1 MYRSKKTITFSIIG
15 LLIFASAAFA
25 GLPWSWDM
33 WSQPSYQPYEL
44 PVVFPQ
50 NSLSTDGEKVVL
62 GEREEVE
69 KITKSPLPSTKE
81 SLSIGKQLYD
91 YNCVVCHGPEG
102 KGDGIIVKKGLGFY
116 PVNLAGPATVARTD
130 GFIYAYIRYG
140 GKVLM
145 PAYSENISS
154 DGAWHVVN
162 YVRKLQGTAN
172 ANANSTISNTESDN
186 TNVSDT
192 NEENQ

>member
-1 MYRSKKTITFSIIG
+1 M
-15 LLIFASAAFA
+15 IFGSAAFA

-33 WSQPSYQPYEL
+33 WSQDSFQPYEL

-50 NSLSTDGEKVVL
+50 DSLPTDGEKVVL
-62 GEREEVE
+62 SDREEIE
-69 KITKSPLPSTKE
+69 KITQNPIPSTNE
-81 SLSIGKQLYD
+81 SLSEGKKLFD
-91 YNCVVCHGPEG
+91 YNCVVCHGPQG

-130 GFIYAYIRYG
+130 GFIYAYIRFG

-145 PAYSENISS
+145 PGYSENISQ

-162 YVRKLQGTAN
+162 YVRKLQGNTDQGITNINAVNTDAAN
-172 ANANSTISNTESDN
+172 
-186 TNVSDT
+186 T

>member
-1 MYRSKKTITFSIIG
+1 MIHSRKT
-15 LLIFASAAFA
+15 LIYSAAALFFFVSAAYA

-33 WSQPSYQPYEL
+33 WDQEAVQPYEE

-50 NSLSTDGEKVVL
+50 NSVNKQGEKVVL
-62 GEREEVE
+62 EDREEIE
-69 KITKSPLPSTKE
+69 KITESPLEATEE
-81 SLSIGKQLYD
+81 SLEIGEKLFE

-102 KGDGIIVKKGLGFY
+102 KGDGIIVKKGHGFY

-145 PAYSENISS
+145 PGYSENISKE
-154 DGAWHVVN
+154 DAWHVVN
-162 YVRKLQGTAN
+162 YVRKLQGN
-172 ANANSTISNTESDN
+172 
-186 TNVSDT
+186 
-192 NEENQ
+192 